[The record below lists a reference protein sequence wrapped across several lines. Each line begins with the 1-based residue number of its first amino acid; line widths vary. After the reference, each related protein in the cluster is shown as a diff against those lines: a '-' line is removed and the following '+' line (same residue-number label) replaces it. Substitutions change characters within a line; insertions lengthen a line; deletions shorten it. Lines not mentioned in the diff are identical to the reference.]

1 MTFTTMLKEEIA
13 KNDFNVV
20 EARYEL
26 IAFLNCV
33 AKFNK
38 DELLITV
45 ENASIARRI
54 YKEIKEIFSVNP
66 RIIVRMQKRFKVKQ
80 IYILSIKER
89 LDFIKDSLA
98 LGTKIDLETLV
109 TDEEKIAFIE
119 GSFLAVGNVSNPST
133 SGYHLEFIFTK
144 ERLAKQVLKLL
155 EYFNLNAKMIK
166 RGYKTVVYIKASEDI
181 SDLIKLFKATSSLFY
196 FEDIRIYRDHKN
208 MVNRLNNCEIA
219 NQEKTFKT
227 GQKQLEDIN
236 YLKTKDLYDLLD
248 DKTKIVA
255 EARVKYPELSYQEL
269 ADIITREMDYKIG
282 KSGVNHHFIKIDNL
296 VKRHK
301 EKRSSNESKI
311 S

>member
-1 MTFTTMLKEEIA
+1 MTFTTMLKEEIS

-26 IAFLNCV
+26 LAFLNCI
-33 AKFNK
+33 AKIKK

-54 YKEIKEIFSVNP
+54 YKEIKEIYDVNP
-66 RIIVRMQKRFKVKQ
+66 KITIRMQKRFKVKQ
-80 IYILSIKER
+80 IYILCIHEKVG
-89 LDFIKDSLA
+89 FIKASLI

-119 GSFLAVGNVSNPST
+119 GAFLAVGNVSNPST

-144 ERLAKQVLKLL
+144 ERLAKQVLNLL
-155 EYFNLNAKMIK
+155 NYFKLNAKLIK
-166 RGYKTVVYIKASEDI
+166 RGYKNVVYIKASENI

-227 GQKQLEDIN
+227 GQKQLEDIY
-236 YLKTKDLYDLLD
+236 YLKKAGLFDLLD
-248 DKTKIVA
+248 EKTKIVA
-255 EARVKYPELSYQEL
+255 DAREKYPESSFQEL
-269 ADIITREMDYKIG
+269 ADIITTEMDYRIG
-282 KSGVNHHFIKIDNL
+282 KSGVNHHFIKISNL

-301 EKRSSNESKI
+301 ENGLKE
-311 S
+311 

>member
-13 KNDFNVV
+13 KNDFNIV

-26 IAFLNCV
+26 IAFLNCLG
-33 AKFNK
+33 KFSK

-45 ENASIARRI
+45 ENASIARRV
-54 YKEIKEIFSVNP
+54 YKEIKEIYSVSP
-66 RIIVRMQKRFKVKQ
+66 KIIIRTQKRFKVKQ

-89 LDFIKDSLA
+89 LDFIKDSIS
-98 LGTKIDLETLV
+98 LGTRIDLETLV

-119 GSFLAVGNVSNPST
+119 GAFLAVGNISNPST

-144 ERLAKQVLKLL
+144 ERLAKQILKLL
-155 EYFNLNAKMIK
+155 EYFNLNAKIIK
-166 RGYKTVVYIKASEDI
+166 RGYKTVVYIKSSENI

-236 YLKTKDLYDLLD
+236 YLKNMDLYDLLD

-255 EARVKYPELSYQEL
+255 DARIKYPELSYQEL
-269 ADIITREMDYKIG
+269 ADIITKEMDYRIG
-282 KSGVNHHFIKIDNL
+282 KSGINHHFIKISNL

-301 EKRSSNESKI
+301 EKRSNDESKV

>member
-1 MTFTTMLKEEIA
+1 MTFTTMLKEEIS
-13 KNDFNVV
+13 KNDFNIV
-20 EARYEL
+20 EAQYEL
-26 IAFLNCV
+26 IAFLSCI

-38 DELLITV
+38 DEIIITV

-54 YKEIKEIFSVNP
+54 YKEIKEIYGVNP
-66 RIIVRMQKRFKVKQ
+66 KIIIRLQKRFKVKQ

-89 LDFIKDSLA
+89 IDFIKNSLS
-98 LGTKIDLETLV
+98 LGIKIDLETLV

-119 GSFLAVGNVSNPST
+119 GAFLAVGNVSNPST

-144 ERLAKQVLKLL
+144 ERLAKQVLNLL
-155 EYFNLNAKMIK
+155 DYFNLNAKLIK
-166 RGYKTVVYIKASEDI
+166 RGYKNVVYIKASENI

-219 NQEKTFKT
+219 NQEKTFKA

-236 YLKTKDLYDLLD
+236 YLKESDLFDLLD
-248 DKTKIVA
+248 EKAKLVA
-255 EARVKYPELSYQEL
+255 EAREKYPEVSYQEL
-269 ADIITREMDYKIG
+269 ANIVTEELGYKIG
-282 KSGVNHHFIKIDNL
+282 KSGVNHHFIKINEL

-301 EKRSSNESKI
+301 ERRK
-311 S
+311 

>member
-1 MTFTTMLKEEIA
+1 MTFTTMLKEEIS
-13 KNDFNVV
+13 KNDFNIV

-26 IAFLNCV
+26 MAFLNCLG
-33 AKFNK
+33 KFSK

-54 YKEIKEIFSVNP
+54 YKEIKEIYGVNP
-66 RIIVRMQKRFKVKQ
+66 KIIIRTQKRFKVKQ

-89 LDFIKDSLA
+89 LDFIKDSVS
-98 LGTKIDLETLV
+98 LGIKIDLETLV

-119 GSFLAVGNVSNPST
+119 GAFLAVGNISNPST

-155 EYFNLNAKMIK
+155 EYFKLNAKMIK
-166 RGYKTVVYIKASEDI
+166 RGYKTVVYIKASENI

-227 GQKQLEDIN
+227 GQKQIEDIE
-236 YLKTKDLYDLLD
+236 YLKTMDLFDLLD

-255 EARVKYPELSYQEL
+255 DARVKYPELSYQEL
-269 ADIITREMDYKIG
+269 ADIITSEMDYKIG
-282 KSGVNHHFIKIDNL
+282 KSGVNHHFIKISNL
-296 VKRHK
+296 VKRHI
-301 EKRSSNESKI
+301 EKRSSNES
-311 S
+311 

>member
-1 MTFTTMLKEEIA
+1 MTFTTMLKEEIS

-26 IAFLNCV
+26 LAFLNCI
-33 AKFNK
+33 AKIKK

-54 YKEIKEIFSVNP
+54 YKEIKEIYDVNP
-66 RIIVRMQKRFKVKQ
+66 KITIRMQKRFKVKQ
-80 IYILSIKER
+80 IYILCIHEKVS
-89 LDFIKDSLA
+89 FIKDSLI

-119 GSFLAVGNVSNPST
+119 GAFLAVGNVSNPST

-144 ERLAKQVLKLL
+144 ERLAKQVLNLL
-155 EYFNLNAKMIK
+155 NYFKLNAKLIK
-166 RGYKTVVYIKASEDI
+166 RGYKNVVYIKASENI

-227 GQKQLEDIN
+227 GQKQLEDIY
-236 YLKTKDLYDLLD
+236 YLKKAGLFDLLD
-248 DKTKIVA
+248 EKTKIVA
-255 EARVKYPELSYQEL
+255 DAREKYTESSFQEL
-269 ADIITREMDYKIG
+269 ADIITTEMDYRIG
-282 KSGVNHHFIKIDNL
+282 KSGVNHHFIKISNL

-301 EKRSSNESKI
+301 ENGLKE
-311 S
+311 

>member
-1 MTFTTMLKEEIA
+1 MTFTTMLKEEIS

-26 IAFLNCV
+26 LAFLNCI
-33 AKFNK
+33 AKIKK

-45 ENASIARRI
+45 ENASIARRV
-54 YKEIKEIFSVNP
+54 YKEIKEIYDVNP
-66 RIIVRMQKRFKVKQ
+66 KITIRMQKRFKVKQ
-80 IYILSIKER
+80 IYILCIREKVG
-89 LDFIKDSLA
+89 FIKDSLI

-119 GSFLAVGNVSNPST
+119 GAFLAVGNVSNPST

-144 ERLAKQVLKLL
+144 ERLAKQVLNLL
-155 EYFNLNAKMIK
+155 NYFKLNAKLIK
-166 RGYKTVVYIKASEDI
+166 RGYKNVVYIKASENI

-227 GQKQLEDIN
+227 GQKQLEDIY
-236 YLKTKDLYDLLD
+236 YLKKAGLFDLLD
-248 DKTKIVA
+248 EKTKIVA
-255 EARVKYPELSYQEL
+255 DAREKYPESSFQEL
-269 ADIITREMDYKIG
+269 ADIITTEMDYRIG
-282 KSGVNHHFIKIDNL
+282 KSGVNHHFIKISNL

-301 EKRSSNESKI
+301 ENGLKE
-311 S
+311 